1 MPEKLEILNLY
12 AGIKDKIIL
21 KGVDLSI
28 EKGELHVLMGP
39 NASGKSTL
47 AHVVMGNPK
56 YRVDKGDIKING
68 ESILKLSPNERAA
81 KGLFLSFQYPIE
93 IDGVNY
99 FKFLWNAY
107 SKLYRIRNQNG
118 DPDVMSFKK
127 RFDKL
132 IETLRFDSSLGNRY
146 LNVGFSG
153 GERKRAEILQLL
165 VLDPEYIILDEPD
178 TGLDIDSLKI
188 VADAINTVR
197 SPDRAILLITHYQRI
212 LNYIVPDKVHVM
224 IDGKIVVSGGFELAK
239 EIEKNG
245 YEWIIEKAGVDSGE

>member
-1 MPEKLEILNLY
+1 MPENLEILDLY
-12 AGIKDKIIL
+12 AGIEDKIIL
-21 KGVDLSI
+21 KGVNISI
-28 EKGELHVLMGP
+28 RKGELHVLMGP

-47 AHVVMGNPK
+47 AHVIMGNPK
-56 YRVDKGDIKING
+56 YRVDKGDIRING
-68 ESILKLSPNERAA
+68 ESILSLSTNERAA
-81 KGLFLSFQYPIE
+81 KGIFLGFQYPLD

-107 SKLYRIRNQNG
+107 SKLYRLRNRNG
-118 DPDVMSFKK
+118 EPDIMDFKK
-127 RFDKL
+127 KFDAL
-132 IETLRFDSSLGNRY
+132 INMLRFDSSIGERY

-165 VLDPEYIILDEPD
+165 ALDPKYIVLDEPD

-212 LNYIVPDKVHVM
+212 LDYIMPDNVHVM

-239 EIEKNG
+239 EIERKG
-245 YEWIIEKAGVDSGE
+245 YEWILEKVGGG